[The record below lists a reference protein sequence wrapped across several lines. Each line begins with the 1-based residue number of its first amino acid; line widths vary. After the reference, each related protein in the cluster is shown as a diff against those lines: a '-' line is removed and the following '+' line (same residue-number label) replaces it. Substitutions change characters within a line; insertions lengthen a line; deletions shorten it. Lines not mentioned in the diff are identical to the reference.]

1 MPKGEDTVYLVVPR
15 WRRDGIYNI
24 VKPDCK
30 LKNLELLIGKVH
42 DGRDWLELV
51 EHVMYVV

>member
-1 MPKGEDTVYLVVPR
+1 MLKGEDTVYLVLPH

-42 DGRDWLELV
+42 DGRDLFELV
-51 EHVMYVV
+51 EYVMNVV